1 MQENEEKPPFLKSW
15 VNVYA
20 LVAGTLIVL
29 MVLFYLFSEYFK

>member
-15 VNVYA
+15 ANVYA